1 MKVISIVL
9 PTSVTEQNKKTE
21 QKKILAFVVEKI
33 LNSVDLIMGWGCRK
47 KSIFYE
53 GWPTDL
59 LYE

>member
-33 LNSVDLIMGWGCRK
+33 LNSVDLIMG
-47 KSIFYE
+47 
-53 GWPTDL
+53 
-59 LYE
+59 